1 MSTYG
6 GTRMAYSLIG
16 LIAIFIGFCIAFGLI
31 NDFLGWVLSPLLRY
45 Q

>member
-31 NDFLGWVLSPLLRY
+31 NDFLGWVLGPLLRY